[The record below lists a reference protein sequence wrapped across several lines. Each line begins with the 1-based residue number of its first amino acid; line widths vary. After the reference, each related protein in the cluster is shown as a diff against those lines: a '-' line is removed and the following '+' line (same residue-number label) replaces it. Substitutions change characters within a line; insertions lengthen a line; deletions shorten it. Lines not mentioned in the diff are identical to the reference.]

1 MLGIRRLHIGKRSLS
16 APPPQRQRLFAI
28 RSAQFCCH
36 LDQYPED
43 HSAIVVCEFDEP

>member
-28 RSAQFCCH
+28 RSPQFRRC
-36 LDQYPED
+36 LDQ
-43 HSAIVVCEFDEP
+43 